1 MRITCP
7 VCGERDYTEFR
18 YGGDASK
25 VRPAHGTA
33 DMKAW
38 YEYVFVFGN
47 PKGLHREYWQHVM
60 LVDAALP
67 FGYEVTPL
75 SRRANVK
82 VISSILEA
90 IGNTPL
96 LELAR
101 ITGGLPG
108 RILLKLDYLN
118 PGFSKKDRAA
128 LGIIEEAERSA
139 ALRPGQ
145 TVVELTSGNMGTG
158 LAIVCAVKGYPFVAV
173 MSRGN
178 SAERAHM
185 MRALG
190 AEVVLVEQATGSPA
204 GQVSGRDLELVEAR
218 AVEITLERAAFRA
231 DQFVR
236 DGNWRAHAETT
247 GPEILKQA
255 GRVDAFCDFVGSGG
269 TFRGCAEAF
278 RAANRDVRCYV
289 VEPAG
294 AAVLAG
300 QTAVRP
306 NHRLQ
311 GGGYSM
317 RDLKFLRGFA
327 IDGYLQVTDDE
338 AIACAR
344 RLARE
349 EGVFAGFST
358 GANLAAALQL
368 LHGAHRSQTIV
379 TLACD
384 SGLKY
389 LSTDLWS

>member
-1 MRITCP
+1 M
-7 VCGERDYTEFR
+7 
-18 YGGDASK
+18 
-25 VRPAHGTA
+25 
-33 DMKAW
+33 
-38 YEYVFVFGN
+38 
-47 PKGLHREYWQHVM
+47 
-60 LVDAALP
+60 
-67 FGYEVTPL
+67 
-75 SRRANVK
+75 K

-101 ITGGLPG
+101 ITRGLPG

-128 LGIIEEAERSA
+128 LGIVEEAERSG

-158 LAIVCAVKGYPFVAV
+158 LAIVCAVQGYPFVAV

-190 AEVVLVEQATGSPA
+190 AEVVLVDQAPGSPA

-218 AVEITLERAAFRA
+218 AAEITLERAAFRA

-269 TFRGCAEAF
+269 TFRGCSEAF
-278 RAANRDVRCYV
+278 RAANPDVHCYV

-294 AAVLAG
+294 AAVLAR
-300 QTAVRP
+300 QTPVRP

-311 GGGYSM
+311 GGGYSL

-338 AIACAR
+338 AITCAR

-368 LHGAHRSQTIV
+368 LQGAHRSQTVV